1 MQRLRLHGGRLIRSR
16 QLMFITGR
24 KAMKF
29 RRCLVCL
36 LLGMLSGGCSAKT
49 VTVAD
54 EAEFAAMVRRL
65 APVMQQHD
73 IVDSRGAYSA
83 PLLSASVPDQLGTLL
98 FERLSP
104 AFRFRLDPAL
114 LPPTFA
120 ASRSPSD
127 SLLLQ
132 PSGFILRQGAQEVR
146 VALVAVT
153 DWNND
158 GADDWL
164 LLCRVRSATDR
175 SLLDYY
181 LLIEHPDAAR
191 LIPRVIG
198 VYDCRSGTCT
208 LTTEGAPGG
217 NAVLHPEAP
226 VIEVEAG
233 RQVVTPPPGSP
244 LPQGASRPQGIEE
257 RRLAD

>member
-1 MQRLRLHGGRLIRSR
+1 MT
-16 QLMFITGR
+16 FR
-24 KAMKF
+24 K
-29 RRCLVCL
+29 CLVCL
-36 LLGMLSGGCSAKT
+36 LFGLLSGGCSAKT
-49 VTVAD
+49 VTVTDA
-54 EAEFAAMVRRL
+54 AEFAAMVRRL
-65 APVMQQHD
+65 APVLQQHAV
-73 IVDSRGAYSA
+73 VDNQGAYTV
-83 PLLSASVPDQLGTLL
+83 PLLSPPVPDQLGRLL

-120 ASRSPSD
+120 ASRTPSD
-127 SLLLQ
+127 SLTLR
-132 PSGFILRQGAQEVR
+132 PSGFILNQGAQEVR

-158 GADDWL
+158 GNDDWL

-181 LLIEHPDAAR
+181 LVLEHPEAPR

-198 VYDCRSGTCT
+198 VYDCRSGSCT
-208 LTTEGAPGG
+208 LATEGAPGSST
-217 NAVLHPEAP
+217 VLHPETP

-244 LPQGASRPQGIEE
+244 LPQGAARHQGIEE
-257 RRLAD
+257 RRLTD